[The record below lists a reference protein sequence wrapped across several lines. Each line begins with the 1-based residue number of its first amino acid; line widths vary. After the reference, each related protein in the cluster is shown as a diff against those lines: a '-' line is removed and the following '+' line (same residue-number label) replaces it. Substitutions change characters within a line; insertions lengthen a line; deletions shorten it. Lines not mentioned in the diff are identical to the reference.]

1 MSRAKRVLGIFSATG
16 YTVIDIAL
24 IWFRPYLVSAS
35 MEQLLPLCL
44 TATLLAWFSVTICF
58 LHDKM
63 KIASDACLDCM
74 LIAANALNILLTYF
88 ACSMVIKNIMALL
101 N

>member
-1 MSRAKRVLGIFSATG
+1 MSRIKRVLSTFSAMV
-16 YTVIDIAL
+16 YIVIDAVL
-24 IWFRPYLVSAS
+24 VLFRPCLVRAS
-35 MEQLLPLCL
+35 LEQLLPICL
-44 TATLLAWFSVTICF
+44 LATLLALFSVTICF

-74 LIAANALNILLTYF
+74 LIAANILNILLTYF